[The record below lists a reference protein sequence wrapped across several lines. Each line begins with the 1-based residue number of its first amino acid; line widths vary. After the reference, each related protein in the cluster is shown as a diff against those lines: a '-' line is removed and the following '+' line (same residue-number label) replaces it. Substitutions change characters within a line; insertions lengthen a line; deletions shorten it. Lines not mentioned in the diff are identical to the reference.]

1 MKSLKT
7 ENALLS
13 QKNAALSQQL
23 DQAIESQR
31 NEQHVEATL
40 RTSLSKWVSDLVTNG
55 EVKPTERV
63 QLAMA
68 SLTTSG
74 TRGVSTRTEEPSPL
88 PLAPVRTGIR
98 TTTPTLRWHRVSGAV
113 EYSVTLAYAETEN
126 DGKVIWEDSVD
137 ARDRV
142 TVPGSLLKEG
152 HSYLWQVKARVGRR
166 LLSSPAVGFW
176 VTDPESLRD
185 VEIGEREYHDSAL
198 ARAALYE
205 RHGLYEE
212 ALAEVERL
220 NKANPKSPATQ
231 EMLRN
236 LLSKLGMNGT
246 EE

>member
-1 MKSLKT
+1 
-7 ENALLS
+7 
-13 QKNAALSQQL
+13 
-23 DQAIESQR
+23 
-31 NEQHVEATL
+31 
-40 RTSLSKWVSDLVTNG
+40 
-55 EVKPTERV
+55 
-63 QLAMA
+63 
-68 SLTTSG
+68 
-74 TRGVSTRTEEPSPL
+74 
-88 PLAPVRTGIR
+88 
-98 TTTPTLRWHRVSGAV
+98 
-113 EYSVTLAYAETEN
+113 
-126 DGKVIWEDSVD
+126 
-137 ARDRV
+137 
-142 TVPGSLLKEG
+142 
-152 HSYLWQVKARVGRR
+152 VKARVGRR

-236 LLSKLGMNGT
+236 LHSKLGMNGT